1 MKLFKYFFLSLDYY
15 PIINNI
21 LLSES
26 TKKNLIKIFEIFSQ
40 LISGELYKS
49 EQESFYNTPFNLFL
63 IENINIIFEIYQQ
76 LTFNNN
82 LTNKDNNIY
91 NKEKENDFFSFTVC
105 FNMKIFETF
114 MSIINE
120 NKNNLFQND
129 KHKKFEEIVNYFNK
143 TMDINKTSNDKNKNI
158 VNYFLFFDVMFKKE
172 IMQKNFEKKN
182 SKIENESMKNN
193 INLNTNSAFMKKS
206 KDKIKEKEKFEKME
220 SKELILSKNI
230 LSEVLLNIDEIDINE
245 INQKIKL
252 TSLKEVLKLIN
263 NYFAEKN
270 LNYNT
275 TDTKI
280 SKIFEKEKIPIEW
293 QINSLLNNLD
303 KLGDYYTRNDYTN
316 LFIYISNDI
325 NNSIKKY
332 DFKLLAKII
341 EKLKYAKDFINYYK
355 SFQKKY
361 VELLINIKTKNFI
374 EKEKIEVEINLEDN
388 ILNINSISD
397 QLNEKESD
405 KCLNINEFISKFPNL
420 SLLSKNQD
428 TELLLEENNMNL
440 KKALDNYMSII
451 KKKLQKCFKEN
462 EIEIA
467 FKKIKK
473 YIMSKIYDKIF
484 PLDSDNDDILFFCR
498 TIKLSWVEPKHLKI
512 PPNINI
518 NNLIP
523 VTNSF
528 FNQLDNEKSP
538 SSKMEIIVNIF
549 NTINSLLRF
558 NFGSNFSTDDIAPIF
573 EYVLIKARPRR
584 LSSNI
589 KYLEFFMEKGSGLSD
604 MYFDFLKNDLNYI
617 IYIDYIKF
625 NGITEKEFSQNC
637 YEANKYYVE

>member
-1 MKLFKYFFLSLDYY
+1 M
-15 PIINNI
+15 
-21 LLSES
+21 
-26 TKKNLIKIFEIFSQ
+26 
-40 LISGELYKS
+40 
-49 EQESFYNTPFNLFL
+49 
-63 IENINIIFEIYQQ
+63 
-76 LTFNNN
+76 
-82 LTNKDNNIY
+82 
-91 NKEKENDFFSFTVC
+91 
-105 FNMKIFETF
+105 
-114 MSIINE
+114 
-120 NKNNLFQND
+120 
-129 KHKKFEEIVNYFNK
+129 
-143 TMDINKTSNDKNKNI
+143 
-158 VNYFLFFDVMFKKE
+158 
-172 IMQKNFEKKN
+172 
-182 SKIENESMKNN
+182 
-193 INLNTNSAFMKKS
+193 
-206 KDKIKEKEKFEKME
+206 
-220 SKELILSKNI
+220 
-230 LSEVLLNIDEIDINE
+230 
-245 INQKIKL
+245 
-252 TSLKEVLKLIN
+252 
-263 NYFAEKN
+263 
-270 LNYNT
+270 
-275 TDTKI
+275 
-280 SKIFEKEKIPIEW
+280 
-293 QINSLLNNLD
+293 D

-332 DFKLLAKII
+332 EFKLLAKII

-388 ILNINSISD
+388 ILNINSISV
-397 QLNEKESD
+397 QLNEKESE

-420 SLLSKNQD
+420 SLLTKNQD

-467 FKKIKK
+467 FKKLKK

-498 TIKLSWVEPKHLKI
+498 AVSLSWVEPKHLKI

-538 SSKMEIIVNIF
+538 SSKMEIIANIF

-584 LSSNI
+584 LSSNT

-604 MYFDFLKNDLNYI
+604 MYFDFLKTNLNYI
-617 IYIDYIKF
+617 IYIDYTKF
-625 NGITEKEFSQNC
+625 SGITEKEFSQNC